1 MGKILIIKGAD
12 FSANAIDVVPVGGV
26 SSPSITINAAGQVT
40 IISDNTVYYTTNG
53 STPTTS
59 SNRYTA
65 PFNVTEDTTVKA
77 IATDGTEF
85 SSVVEKTYTVV
96 RNWLKGYTDQQIID
110 GAVLTIGLNTD
121 WDLQTEEPNKVITAV
136 KVFIGTTAVGGIL
149 KVSDT
154 DGNHLNTFNATK
166 SGVVIFNLTD
176 PVTIDGLG
184 KFRINVN
191 NSWVCGLNVR
201 GIGFNAVRDY
211 NVPMD
216 ICLVE

>member
-26 SSPSITINAAGQVT
+26 SLPSITINVAGQVT
-40 IISDNTVYYTTNG
+40 IISNNTVYYTTDG
-53 STPTTS
+53 SIPTTS
-59 SNRYTA
+59 SNIYTA
-65 PFNVTEDTTVKA
+65 PFNVAEGTTVKA

-85 SSVVEKTYTVV
+85 SSVVEKTYTIV

-110 GAVLTIGLNTD
+110 GAVMTISSNID
-121 WDLQTEEPNKVITAV
+121 WDLQSEEPNKVITAV
-136 KVFIGTTAVGGIL
+136 KVFVGTSAVGGIL

-154 DGNHLNTFNATK
+154 DGNHLNTFNAAK
-166 SGVVIFNLTD
+166 SGVVIFDLTD
-176 PVTIDGLG
+176 PVTIDDLG

-191 NSWVCGLNVR
+191 NGWVCALNTG
-201 GIGFNAVRDY
+201 GIGFNATGNY

-216 ICLVE
+216 ICLAE